1 MADMQD
7 RLKAALAERYAIE
20 RELGSG
26 GMATVWLARDLRYAR
41 QVAVKVLRPD
51 LSAALGADRF
61 LREIRITAQLNHPHI
76 LPLLD
81 SGEADGLLFY
91 VMPYVA
97 GGSLR
102 ERLRRGEGWSLDS
115 VLHLVRDVAAALEH
129 AHRQGIIHR
138 DVKPENVLFFEGEPM
153 VADFGIARAITS
165 AGGDQLTRSGFPVGT
180 PGYMS
185 PEQAMGGSL
194 VDARTDVF
202 GLGCVVYEMLV
213 GETPPIWPT
222 DEALRVGRFLNAP
235 DAHRARLER
244 LPGRVE
250 QTLVRALAVHAPDR
264 FHTPLAFADAL
275 EAAASGTA
283 KLDEPAVHA
292 VLRRAA
298 ELEVEQPTESGA
310 LSLGAVE
317 QVAAQV
323 GIPPEHVRAAAR
335 QVAGA
340 AREVAGAAPF
350 AGSRLPAPLR
360 APPEG
365 VYDKKRRTYVVER
378 AVEREVTAAEHA
390 ALVMEIQ
397 DALQATGQTTVLGG
411 GFTWSPP
418 LALVGGMPWAGIPAR
433 PEGRQVTVTIA
444 PDAGRTRIRIE
455 EQLGGA
461 TGPAVTAAMIGGLL
475 AAGLMG
481 MAFLRTGGGP
491 MAWMVVAPAIA
502 LVGTGVVFGSKV
514 YLDRLVRGRGPELAA
529 LAERLVVRIGQ
540 RQLPPRHDS

>member
-1 MADMQD
+1 MADMLD
-7 RLKAALAERYAIE
+7 RLKAALAGRYAIE

-26 GMATVWLARDLRYAR
+26 GMATVWLARDVRYAR

-102 ERLRRGEGWSLDS
+102 ERLRRGESWTLDS
-115 VLHLVRDVAAALEH
+115 VLPLVRGVAAALEH

-185 PEQAMGGSL
+185 PEQAMGGAL

-235 DAHRARLER
+235 DSHRTRLER

-264 FHTPLAFADAL
+264 FHTPLAFVDAL
-275 EAAASGTA
+275 DSAASGTA
-283 KLDEPAVHA
+283 KLGEPAVHA

-298 ELEVEQPTESGA
+298 ALEVERPTDSGA

-335 QVAGA
+335 
-340 AREVAGAAPF
+340 EVAGAAPF
-350 AGSRLPAPLR
+350 DGSRLPAPLR

-365 VYDKKRRTYVVER
+365 VYDRKRHTYVAER
-378 AVEREVTAAEHA
+378 SVAREVTAAQHA

-397 DALQATGQTTVLGG
+397 DALQMTGNTTVLGG
-411 GFTWSPP
+411 GLSWAPTSST
-418 LALVGGMPWAGIPAR
+418 VGGMPWAGIPGR
-433 PEGRQVTVTIA
+433 PAGRQVTVTIA
-444 PDAGRTRIRIE
+444 PDGGRTRIRVE
-455 EQLGGA
+455 EHLGGA
-461 TGPAVTAAMIGGLL
+461 TGSAATASTVLAVL
-475 AAGLMG
+475 AAGLIG
-481 MAFLRTGGGP
+481 AAVLKSGGGAP
-491 MAWMVVAPAIA
+491 ALTVLVPAIA
-502 LVGTGVVFGSKV
+502 IVGTGVVFGSRV
-514 YLDRLVRGRGPELAA
+514 LQDRQVRDRGPELAA
-529 LAERLVVRIGQ
+529 LAERLAVRIASKMPA
-540 RQLPPRHDS
+540 LPHQAT

>member
-1 MADMQD
+1 
-7 RLKAALAERYAIE
+7 
-20 RELGSG
+20 
-26 GMATVWLARDLRYAR
+26 
-41 QVAVKVLRPD
+41 VKVLRPD

-81 SGEADGLLFY
+81 SGEADGLLYY

-102 ERLRRGEGWSLDS
+102 DRLRRGEGWTVAAALP
-115 VLHLVRDVAAALEH
+115 LVRDVAAALEH

-153 VADFGIARAITS
+153 VADFGIARAVTS

-202 GLGCVVYEMLV
+202 GLGCVVYELLV

-235 DAHRARLER
+235 DRQRARLER

-250 QTLVRALAVHAPDR
+250 QTLVRALAVHPPDR
-264 FHTPLAFADAL
+264 FPTPVAFADAL
-275 EAAASGTA
+275 DAASAGTA
-283 KLDEPAVHA
+283 KLGEPAVHA

-298 ELEVEQPTESGA
+298 EIEAEQPTAGGA

-335 QVAGA
+335 EVGGA
-340 AREVAGAAPF
+340 DGLD
-350 AGSRLPAPLR
+350 GSRLPAPLR
-360 APPEG
+360 GPPQG
-365 VYDKKRRTYVVER
+365 AYDRKRRAYVVER
-378 AVEREVTAAEHA
+378 AVDREVTAAEHA

-397 DALQATGQTTVLGG
+397 DVLGTTGHVTVLGG
-411 GFTWSPP
+411 GFSWSPTTSMIG
-418 LALVGGMPWAGIPAR
+418 AMPWAGIPGR

-444 PDAGRTRIRIE
+444 SDAGRTRIRVE
-455 EQLGGA
+455 EQLGVAGGGA
-461 TGPAVTAAMIGGLL
+461 VAAPMAGGLVAL
-475 AAGLMG
+475 ALVMGL
-481 MAFLRTGGGP
+481 AFLRTGGAVMELMLFLP
-491 MAWMVVAPAIA
+491 AVAVVGI
-502 LVGTGVVFGSKV
+502 GVVFGGK
-514 YLDRLVRGRGPELAA
+514 LLRDHQVRGRGPELAA
-529 LAERLVVRIGQ
+529 LAERLATRIASK
-540 RQLPPRHDS
+540 LPALPGPGPDSSRS

>member
-1 MADMQD
+1 MAEMLD
-7 RLKAALAERYAIE
+7 RLKVALADRYAIE

-91 VMPYVA
+91 VMPFVA

-102 ERLRRGEGWSLDS
+102 ERLRRGEGWTIES
-115 VLHLVRDVAAALEH
+115 VLHLVRVVAAALEH

-138 DVKPENVLFFEGEPM
+138 DVKPENVLYFEGEPM

-222 DEALRVGRFLNAP
+222 DASLRVGRFLNAP

-264 FHTPLAFADAL
+264 FPTPLAFAEAL
-275 EAAASGTA
+275 EAAASGTE
-283 KLDEPAVHA
+283 KLAESAVHA

-298 ELEVEQPTESGA
+298 ELEVERPTGSGA

-323 GIPPEHVRAAAR
+323 GIPPEHVRAAA
-335 QVAGA
+335 QEVVGAVPLGVA
-340 AREVAGAAPF
+340 
-350 AGSRLPAPLR
+350 RLPAPLR
-360 APPEG
+360 PPPEG

-378 AVEREVTAAEHA
+378 SVPREVTAAEHA

-397 DALQATGQTTVLGG
+397 DALRTTGQTTVLGG

-418 LALVGGMPWAGIPAR
+418 APVGGLPWAGIAAR

-444 PDAGRTRIRIE
+444 PDAGRTRIRVE

-461 TGPAVTAAMIGGLL
+461 AGSAATASAVLALL
-475 AAGLMG
+475 AAGLMAA
-481 MAFLRTGGGP
+481 AFLKAGGGA
-491 MAWMVVAPAIA
+491 MAWTVLVPAIA

-514 YLDRLVRGRGPELAA
+514 FLNRQVQDRGPELAA
-529 LAERLVVRIGQ
+529 LAEHLAVRIASK
-540 RQLPPRHDS
+540 LPALPGPGSRPSRG

>member
-1 MADMQD
+1 MADTQD
-7 RLKAALAERYAIE
+7 RLRAALAERYAIE
-20 RELGSG
+20 GELGSG

-51 LSAALGADRF
+51 LTAALGADRF

-102 ERLRRGEGWSLDS
+102 GRLHRGEGWTLDT
-115 VLHLVRDVAAALEH
+115 VRPLVRDVAAALEH
-129 AHRQGIIHR
+129 AHRQGVIHR
-138 DVKPENVLFFEGEPM
+138 DVKPENILFFEGEPM
-153 VADFGIARAITS
+153 VADFGIARAVTS

-194 VDARTDVF
+194 VDPRTDVF

-222 DEALRVGRFLNAP
+222 DEALRVGRFVNAP
-235 DAHRARLER
+235 AAHRARLER

-250 QTLVRALAVHAPDR
+250 QVLVRAIAVHAPDR
-264 FHTPLAFADAL
+264 HPTALAFADAL
-275 EAAASGTA
+275 DAAASGTE
-283 KLDEPAVHA
+283 KLAEPVVHA

-298 ELEVEQPTESGA
+298 ELEVERPTGSGA
-310 LSLGAVE
+310 LSLGGVE

-335 QVAGA
+335 ELGDA
-340 AREVAGAAPF
+340 AALPARG
-350 AGSRLPAPLR
+350 AGSATGAFDRQ
-360 APPEG
+360 
-365 VYDKKRRTYVVER
+365 RRTLVVER
-378 AVEREVTAAEHA
+378 SAAREVTAAEHA
-390 ALVMEIQ
+390 ALLLEIQ
-397 DALQATGQTTVLGG
+397 EALGTTGQTTVLGG
-411 GFTWSPP
+411 GLTWSPTAP
-418 LALVGGMPWAGIPAR
+418 TGGMPWAGMPAR
-433 PEGRQVTVTIA
+433 PEGRQVTITIA

-455 EQLGGA
+455 EKLGLATGGA
-461 TGPAVTAAMIGGLL
+461 VAAPTMAGGLAAMAVMALAFLKGGGEPGAGILLVPAVGI
-475 AAGLMG
+475 
-481 MAFLRTGGGP
+481 
-491 MAWMVVAPAIA
+491 VA
-502 LVGTGVVFGSKV
+502 LGVVFGSRV
-514 YLDRLVRGRGPELAA
+514 YFDRLARGRGPELAA
-529 LAERLVVRIGQ
+529 LAERLAQRIAS
-540 RQLPPRHDS
+540 RRPALPGPDGGPARG